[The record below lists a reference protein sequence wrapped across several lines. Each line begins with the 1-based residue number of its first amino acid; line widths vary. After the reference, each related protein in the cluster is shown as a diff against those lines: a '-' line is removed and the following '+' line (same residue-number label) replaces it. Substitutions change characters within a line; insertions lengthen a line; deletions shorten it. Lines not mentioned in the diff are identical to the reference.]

1 MDRRRCVMSKM
12 ITIQIPKEELE
23 GLREE
28 IRNLSVDELLGTFAL
43 TRNSKVSSHL
53 LQLFLDYYLHVQNIC
68 VEVMDMLDDAE

>member
-1 MDRRRCVMSKM
+1 MSKM
-12 ITIQIPKEELE
+12 VTIQIPKEEFE